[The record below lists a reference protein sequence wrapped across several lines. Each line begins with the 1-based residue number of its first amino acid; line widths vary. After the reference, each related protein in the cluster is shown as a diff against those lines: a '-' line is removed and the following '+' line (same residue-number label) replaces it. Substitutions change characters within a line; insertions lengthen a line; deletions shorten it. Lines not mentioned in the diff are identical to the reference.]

1 VIDII
6 YGVILAGGTGERF
19 WPLSRREKPKQFLP
33 LFGER
38 TMLQLTMKK
47 LNGLIDAKNVFVV
60 TDKAYEDLV
69 ADQLPELPPQNII
82 SEPCGRDTA
91 AAVGL
96 AAEHIAHRDPQG
108 VMVVLPAD
116 HYIADVKEFRRVLK
130 AGIDV
135 AGEGK
140 WVLTIGIRPSRPETG
155 YGYIQQGEQQ
165 GERQGTAIYKA
176 VAFHE
181 KPDLDRALKYLDS
194 GNYLWNSGMFIWRV
208 DLIRSLIASF
218 LPQLDAGLAQIA
230 ASIDRVEEEQVTA
243 AVYQDLPRISVD
255 YGIME
260 KCNEVLVIPATF
272 GWDDVGCWTALAR
285 YGKADQ
291 QGNVVKAQGV
301 FVDTYDCLV
310 YVPNRVVAT
319 LGVKD
324 LLIVDDGDSLLICQ
338 KDRDQEIKKVVEA
351 LRQAGHHEVI

>member
-1 VIDII
+1 VI

-19 WPLSRREKPKQFLP
+19 WPLSRRENPKQFLP

-38 TMLQLTMKK
+38 TMLQLTMDK
-47 LNGLIDAKNVFVV
+47 LKGLIDGKNIFIV
-60 TDKAYEDLV
+60 TDKAYEELV
-69 ADQLPELPPQNII
+69 TAQLPELPSENII
-82 SEPCGRDTA
+82 CEPCGRDTA

-96 AAEHIAHRDPQG
+96 AAEHIAHRDPRG

-116 HYIADVKEFRRVLK
+116 HYVADVEEFRRVLK
-130 AGIDV
+130 AGIEV
-135 AGEGK
+135 AREGE

-155 YGYIQQGEQQ
+155 YGYIQQGEHQE
-165 GERQGTAIYKA
+165 ERQGTAVFKA

-230 ASIDRVEEEQVTA
+230 ASIDSEEEKWVTTE
-243 AVYQDLPRISVD
+243 VYQNLPRISVD

-260 KCNEVLVIPATF
+260 KCDQVLVIPATF
-272 GWDDVGCWTALAR
+272 GWDDVGSWTALAR
-285 YGKADQ
+285 YGEADQ
-291 QGNVVKAQGV
+291 QENVIKARGV
-301 FVDTYDCLV
+301 FLDTHDCLV
-310 YVPNRVVAT
+310 YAPNRVVAT

-324 LLIVDDGDSLLICQ
+324 LLIVDDGDSLLICK

-351 LRQAGHHEVI
+351 LRQAGYDKVI

>member
-1 VIDII
+1 MM

-38 TMLQLTMKK
+38 TMLQLTMDK
-47 LNGLIDAKNVFVV
+47 LKGLIDAKDVFVV

-69 ADQLPELPPQNII
+69 VAQLPGLPPENMIC
-82 SEPCGRDTA
+82 EPCGRDTA

-96 AAEHIAHRDPQG
+96 AAEHIAYRDPQG
-108 VMVVLPAD
+108 VMTVLPAD
-116 HYIADVKEFRRVLK
+116 HYIADVEEFRRVLK
-130 AGIDV
+130 AGMEV
-135 AGEGK
+135 AREGE

-155 YGYIQQGEQQ
+155 YGYIQQGEQRE
-165 GERQGTAIYKA
+165 ERQSTPVFKA

-181 KPDLDRALKYLDS
+181 KPDLNRALKYLES

-208 DLIRSLIASF
+208 DLIRNLIARF

-230 ASIDRVEEEQVTA
+230 ASIDSAEEEQVTA
-243 AVYQDLPRISVD
+243 TVYQDLPRISVD

-260 KCNEVLVIPATF
+260 KCDEVLVIPATF
-272 GWDDVGCWTALAR
+272 GWDDVGSWTALGR

-291 QGNVVKAQGV
+291 QGNILKARGV
-301 FVDTYDCLV
+301 FLDTHDCLL
-310 YVPNRVVAT
+310 YAPNRVVAT

-351 LRQAGHHEVI
+351 LRQAGHDEVI

>member
-1 VIDII
+1 MI

-19 WPLSRREKPKQFLP
+19 WPLSRREKPKQFLT
-33 LFGER
+33 LFGKR
-38 TMLQLTMKK
+38 TMLQLTMNK

-60 TDKAYEDLV
+60 TDKAYRDLV
-69 ADQLPELPPQNII
+69 LEQLPELPPENII
-82 SEPCGRDTA
+82 CEPCGRDTA

-96 AAEHIAHRDPQG
+96 AAEHIAYRDPQG
-108 VMVVLPAD
+108 VMAVLPAD
-116 HYIADVKEFRRVLK
+116 HYVADVEEFRRVLK
-130 AGIDV
+130 ASIEV
-135 AGEGK
+135 AGEGE

-165 GERQGTAIYKA
+165 GERQGIAVFKA

-181 KPDLDRALKYLDS
+181 KPDIDRALKYLDS

-208 DLIRSLIASF
+208 DLIRSLIATF

-230 ASIDRVEEEQVTA
+230 ASIDSEVEEQVTA

-260 KCNEVLVIPATF
+260 KCDEVLVIPATF
-272 GWDDVGCWTALAR
+272 GWDDVGCWTALGR

-291 QGNVVKAQGV
+291 QGNVVKARGV
-301 FVDTYDCLV
+301 FVDTYNCLV
-310 YVPNRVVAT
+310 YAPNRVVAT

-324 LLIVDDGDSLLICQ
+324 LLIVDEGDSLLICN

-351 LRQAGHHEVI
+351 LRQAGYDGVV

>member
-1 VIDII
+1 VIDVM

-19 WPLSRREKPKQFLP
+19 WPLSRRENPKQFLP
-33 LFGER
+33 LFGQR
-38 TMLQLTMKK
+38 TMLQLTMDK
-47 LNGLIDAKNVFVV
+47 LKGLLAAENVFVV
-60 TDKAYEDLV
+60 TDKVYRDLV
-69 ADQLPELPPQNII
+69 AAQLPELPSGNII
-82 SEPCGRDTA
+82 CEPCGRDTA

-96 AAEHIAHRDPQG
+96 AAEHIAHRDPRG

-116 HYIADVKEFRRVLK
+116 HYVADVEEFRRVLK
-130 AGIDV
+130 AGIEV
-135 AGEGK
+135 AREGE

-155 YGYIQQGEQQ
+155 YGYIQQGEHQE
-165 GERQGTAIYKA
+165 ERQGTAVFKA

-208 DLIRSLIASF
+208 DLIRRLIASF

-230 ASIDRVEEEQVTA
+230 ASIDNEEEEQVTA
-243 AVYQDLPRISVD
+243 AVYQDLPRISID

-260 KCNEVLVIPATF
+260 KCDEVLVIPATF
-272 GWDDVGCWTALAR
+272 GWDDVGSWTALGR
-285 YGKADQ
+285 YGEVDQ
-291 QGNVVKAQGV
+291 QGNVLKARGV
-301 FVDTYDCLV
+301 FLDTHDCLV
-310 YVPNRVVAT
+310 YAPDRVVAT

-351 LRQAGHHEVI
+351 LRQAGHYEVI

>member
-1 VIDII
+1 MI

-19 WPLSRREKPKQFLP
+19 WPLSRRENPKQFLP

-38 TMLQLTMKK
+38 TMLQLTMDK
-47 LNGLIDAKNVFVV
+47 LKGLIDGKNIFIV
-60 TDKAYEDLV
+60 TDKAYEELV
-69 ADQLPELPPQNII
+69 TAQLPELPSENII
-82 SEPCGRDTA
+82 CEPCGRDTA

-96 AAEHIAHRDPQG
+96 AAEHIAHRDPRG

-116 HYIADVKEFRRVLK
+116 HYVADVEEFRRVLK
-130 AGIDV
+130 AGIEV
-135 AGEGK
+135 AREGE

-155 YGYIQQGEQQ
+155 YGYIQQGEHQE
-165 GERQGTAIYKA
+165 ERQGTAVFKA

-230 ASIDRVEEEQVTA
+230 ASIDNEEEEQVTA
-243 AVYQDLPRISVD
+243 AVYQDLPRISID

-260 KCNEVLVIPATF
+260 KCDEVLVIPATF
-272 GWDDVGCWTALAR
+272 GWDDVGSWTALGR
-285 YGKADQ
+285 YGEVDQ
-291 QGNVVKAQGV
+291 QGNVLKARGV
-301 FVDTYDCLV
+301 FLDTHDCLV
-310 YVPNRVVAT
+310 YAPDRVVAT

-351 LRQAGHHEVI
+351 LRQAGHYEVI

>member
-1 VIDII
+1 
-6 YGVILAGGTGERF
+6 
-19 WPLSRREKPKQFLP
+19 
-33 LFGER
+33 
-38 TMLQLTMKK
+38 MLQLTMDK
-47 LNGLIDAKNVFVV
+47 LKGLIDGKNIFIV
-60 TDKAYEDLV
+60 TDKAYEELV
-69 ADQLPELPPQNII
+69 TAQLPELPSENII
-82 SEPCGRDTA
+82 CEPCGRDTA

-96 AAEHIAHRDPQG
+96 AAEHIAHRDPRG

-116 HYIADVKEFRRVLK
+116 HYVADVEEFRRVLK
-130 AGIDV
+130 AGIEV
-135 AGEGK
+135 AREGE

-155 YGYIQQGEQQ
+155 YGYIQQGEHQE
-165 GERQGTAIYKA
+165 ERQGTAVFKA

-230 ASIDRVEEEQVTA
+230 ASIDSEEEKWVTTE
-243 AVYQDLPRISVD
+243 VYQNLPRISVD

-260 KCNEVLVIPATF
+260 KCDQVLVIPATF
-272 GWDDVGCWTALAR
+272 GWDDVGSWTALAR
-285 YGKADQ
+285 YGEADQ
-291 QGNVVKAQGV
+291 QENVIKARGV
-301 FVDTYDCLV
+301 FLDTHDCLV
-310 YVPNRVVAT
+310 YAPNRVVAT

-324 LLIVDDGDSLLICQ
+324 LLIVDDGDSLLICK

-351 LRQAGHHEVI
+351 LRQAGYDKVI

>member
-1 VIDII
+1 M

-33 LFGER
+33 LFGQR
-38 TMLQLTMKK
+38 TMLQLTMDK
-47 LNGLIDAKNVFVV
+47 LKGLITAQNVFVV

-69 ADQLPELPPQNII
+69 AAQLPELPLENII
-82 SEPCGRDTA
+82 CEPCGRDTA

-116 HYIADVKEFRRVLK
+116 HYVADVEEFRRVLK
-130 AGIDV
+130 AGIEV

-155 YGYIQQGEQQ
+155 YGYIQQGEQK
-165 GERQGTAIYKA
+165 GERQGTAIFKA

-181 KPDLDRALKYLDS
+181 KPDLDRALKYLDA

-208 DLIRSLIASF
+208 DLIRRLIASF

-230 ASIDRVEEEQVTA
+230 ASIDNEEEARVTA
-243 AVYQDLPRISVD
+243 AVYQDLPRISID

-272 GWDDVGCWTALAR
+272 GWDDVGSWTALAR
-285 YGKADQ
+285 YDEVDQ
-291 QGNVVKAQGV
+291 QGNVLKARGV
-301 FVDTYDCLV
+301 FLDTHDCLV
-310 YVPNRVVAT
+310 YAPDRVVAT

-351 LRQAGHHEVI
+351 LRQAGHDEVV

>member
-1 VIDII
+1 M

-38 TMLQLTMKK
+38 SMLQLTIDK
-47 LNGLIDAKNVFVV
+47 LEGLISLNNVFVV

-69 ADQLPELPPQNII
+69 AVQLPELSPENII
-82 SEPCGRDTA
+82 CEPCGRDTA

-116 HYIADVKEFRRVLK
+116 HFVADVEEFRRVLK
-130 AGIDV
+130 AGMEV
-135 AGEGK
+135 AREGE

-155 YGYIQQGEQQ
+155 YGYIQQGEQW
-165 GERQGTAIYKA
+165 EESYGTAVFKA

-181 KPDLDRALKYLDS
+181 KPDLNRALKYLES

-208 DLIRSLIASF
+208 DLIRNLITRF
-218 LPQLDAGLAQIA
+218 LPQLDAGLSQIA
-230 ASIDRVEEEQVTA
+230 ASIDSEEEEQVTA

-260 KCNEVLVIPATF
+260 KCDNVLVMPATF
-272 GWDDVGCWTALAR
+272 GWDDVGSWTALGR
-285 YGKADQ
+285 YGEVDQ
-291 QGNVVKAQGV
+291 QGNVVKARGV
-301 FVDTYDCLV
+301 FIDTHNCLV
-310 YVPNRVVAT
+310 YAPNRVVAT

-324 LLIVDDGDSLLICQ
+324 LLIVDDGDSILICQ

-351 LRQAGHHEVI
+351 LRQAGHDEVI

>member
-1 VIDII
+1 M

-33 LFGER
+33 LFGQR
-38 TMLQLTMKK
+38 TMLQLTMDK
-47 LNGLIDAKNVFVV
+47 LKGLLAAENVFVV
-60 TDKAYEDLV
+60 TDKVYRDLV
-69 ADQLPELPPQNII
+69 AAQLPELPSGNII
-82 SEPCGRDTA
+82 CEPCGRDTA

-96 AAEHIAHRDPQG
+96 AAEHISHRDSQG
-108 VMVVLPAD
+108 VMAVLPAD
-116 HYIADVKEFRRVLK
+116 HYIADVEQFRRVLK
-130 AGIDV
+130 AGVEV
-135 AGEGK
+135 AREGE

-165 GERQGTAIYKA
+165 GERQGTAIFKA

-208 DLIRSLIASF
+208 DLIRRLIASF

-230 ASIDRVEEEQVTA
+230 ASIDNEEEEEQVTA

-260 KCNEVLVIPATF
+260 KCDEVLVIPATF
-272 GWDDVGCWTALAR
+272 GWDDVGSWTALGR
-285 YGKADQ
+285 YGEADQ
-291 QGNVVKAQGV
+291 QGNVFKARGV
-301 FVDTYDCLV
+301 FLDTHDCLV
-310 YVPNRVVAT
+310 YAPDRLVAT

-351 LRQAGHHEVI
+351 LRQAGHDEVI

>member
-1 VIDII
+1 MI

-19 WPLSRREKPKQFLP
+19 WPLSRRENPKQFLP
-33 LFGER
+33 LFGKR
-38 TMLQLTMKK
+38 TMLQLTMNK

-60 TDKAYEDLV
+60 TDKAYEGLV
-69 ADQLPELPPQNII
+69 VAQLPELPPENII
-82 SEPCGRDTA
+82 CEPCGRDTA

-96 AAEHIAHRDPQG
+96 AAEHIAHQDPQG
-108 VMVVLPAD
+108 VIAVLPAD
-116 HYIADVKEFRRVLK
+116 HYVADVEEFRRVLK
-130 AGIDV
+130 AGMEV
-135 AGEGK
+135 AREGE

-165 GERQGTAIYKA
+165 GERKGTAVYRA

-181 KPDLDRALKYLDS
+181 KPDLDRALEYLDS

-218 LPQLDAGLAQIA
+218 LPKLNAGLAQIA
-230 ASIDRVEEEQVTA
+230 ASIDSEEEEQVTA
-243 AVYQDLPRISVD
+243 EVYQDLPRISVD

-260 KCNEVLVIPATF
+260 KCDEVLVIPASF
-272 GWDDVGCWTALAR
+272 GWDDVGSWTALGR
-285 YGKADQ
+285 YGEVDQ

-301 FVDTYDCLV
+301 FVDTHDCLV
-310 YVPNRVVAT
+310 YAPNRVVAT

-324 LLIVDDGDSLLICQ
+324 LLIVDEGDSILVCH

-351 LRQAGHHEVI
+351 LRQAGHNEVI

>member
-1 VIDII
+1 
-6 YGVILAGGTGERF
+6 
-19 WPLSRREKPKQFLP
+19 
-33 LFGER
+33 
-38 TMLQLTMKK
+38 MLQLTMDK

-69 ADQLPELPPQNII
+69 ADKLPELPAENII
-82 SEPCGRDTA
+82 CEPCGRDTA

-96 AAEHIAHRDPQG
+96 AAEHIAHRDPRG
-108 VMVVLPAD
+108 VMLVLPAD
-116 HYIADVKEFRRVLK
+116 HYVADVEEFRRVLK
-130 AGIDV
+130 AGIEV

-155 YGYIQQGEQQ
+155 YGYIQQGEQLE
-165 GERQGTAIYKA
+165 ERQGTPVFKA

-181 KPDLDRALKYLDS
+181 KPDLDRALNYLES

-230 ASIDRVEEEQVTA
+230 ASIDSEEEEQVTA
-243 AVYQDLPRISVD
+243 EVYQDLPRISVD

-260 KCNEVLVIPATF
+260 KCNQVLIIPATF
-272 GWDDVGCWTALAR
+272 GWDDVGSWTALGR
-285 YGKADQ
+285 YGEADQ
-291 QGNVVKAQGV
+291 QGNVVKAPGV
-301 FVDTYDCLV
+301 FVDTYNCLV
-310 YVPNRVVAT
+310 YAPNRVVAT

>member
-1 VIDII
+1 MIDVM

-19 WPLSRREKPKQFLP
+19 WPLSRRENPKQFLP
-33 LFGER
+33 LFGQR
-38 TMLQLTMKK
+38 TMLQLTMDK
-47 LNGLIDAKNVFVV
+47 LKGLITAQNVFVV

-69 ADQLPELPPQNII
+69 AAQLPELPLENII
-82 SEPCGRDTA
+82 CEPCGRDTA

-108 VMVVLPAD
+108 IMVVLPAD
-116 HYIADVKEFRRVLK
+116 HYIADVEEFRRVLK
-130 AGIDV
+130 AGVEV
-135 AGEGK
+135 AREGE

-165 GERQGTAIYKA
+165 GERQGTAIFKA

-208 DLIRSLIASF
+208 DLIRRLIASF

-230 ASIDRVEEEQVTA
+230 ASIDNEEEARVTA
-243 AVYQDLPRISVD
+243 AVYQDLPRISID

-260 KCNEVLVIPATF
+260 KCDEVLVIPATF
-272 GWDDVGCWTALAR
+272 GWDDVGSWTALAR

-291 QGNVVKAQGV
+291 QGNVVKARGV
-301 FVDTYDCLV
+301 FLDTNDCLV
-310 YVPNRVVAT
+310 YAPDRVVAT

-324 LLIVDDGDSLLICQ
+324 LLIVDEGDSLLICQ
-338 KDRDQEIKKVVEA
+338 K
-351 LRQAGHHEVI
+351 